1 MDNLNEPVGES
12 KNKKLF
18 IILGLVLVVAIIIV
32 AAVMSRQQGG
42 MSGGDEQNSNVPSD
56 AKPYIPNG
64 SATDENGAPVEGA
77 ENAEGDAMAG
87 EEVQVP
93 EILKEAVIVVEGAN
107 PISKDGLVI
116 TPQGNEVKNDANPM
130 SQEAP
135 RQTLPLDKAEL
146 PASTIKLDVNAS
158 GWSPNEFRVKAGA
171 PVTLAVSSIDQYT
184 HIFKFQDPAL
194 SAVAIG
200 LNPGETRAMTFN
212 APKTPGEY
220 PFFCDVPGHAG
231 RGETGK
237 MIVE

>member
-18 IILGLVLVVAIIIV
+18 VILGLVLVVAIIIV

-42 MSGGDEQNSNVPSD
+42 LNNDKNNSNIPAD
-56 AKPYIPNG
+56 AKPYM
-64 SATDENGAPVEGA
+64 SDEGNNNETEAPADTETQ
-77 ENAEGDAMAG
+77 EGDSMAG
-87 EEVQVP
+87 QEIEVP
-93 EILKEAVIVVEGAN
+93 EILKEAVIMVEGAN
-107 PISKDGLVI
+107 PISKEGKVI
-116 TPQGNEVKNDANPM
+116 SPQGEEVKNDANPM

-135 RQTLPLDKAEL
+135 RQTLPLKKDEL
-146 PASTIKLDVNAS
+146 PASVIKLDVSAA

-171 PVTLAVSSIDQYT
+171 PVTLAVSSVDQYT
-184 HIFKFQDPAL
+184 HIFMFADPSL

-212 APKTPGEY
+212 APAVGEY
-220 PFFCDVPGHAG
+220 AFRCDVPGHAG
-231 RGETGK
+231 RGEIGK